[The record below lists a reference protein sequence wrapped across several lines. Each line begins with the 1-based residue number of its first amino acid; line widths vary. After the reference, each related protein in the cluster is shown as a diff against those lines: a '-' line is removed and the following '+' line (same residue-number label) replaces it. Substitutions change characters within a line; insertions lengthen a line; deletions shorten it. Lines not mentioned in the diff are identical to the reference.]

1 MNEKIP
7 YIRVGTTYY
16 KLIER
21 PQISGDKTLTLTKWS
36 REMIIHD
43 HNKKYIFDI
52 PKYDGFCCIPNHL
65 NYQKTVDN
73 FYNIYYAQQGKDK
86 IADKLT
92 AVLKSD
98 ANSEAKVYFIYT
110 YLDKTKT
117 KWHTEDAKEY
127 LGI

>member
-1 MNEKIP
+1 MNSIFRNTLDDLPKYEEAAKKKSSGAIFDDETA
-7 YIRVGTTYY
+7 YRELNRQVFGAKYA
-16 KLIER
+16 LMV
-21 PQISGDKTLTLTKWS
+21 GDK
-36 REMIIHD
+36 
-43 HNKKYIFDI
+43 DI
-52 PKYDGFCCIPNHL
+52 YEKAKSFN
-65 NYQKTVDN
+65 QKGYSYDN